1 MTDAHDNQIIELL
14 LQIRADIDDL
24 KRGQW
29 APKSDVSSL
38 ERQLLTIRQDAA
50 LLHQN
55 MVRLEQRLDRMERR
69 LDNIEGRD

>member
-1 MTDAHDNQIIELL
+1 MTEASDNQIIALL
-14 LQIRADIDDL
+14 RQIRADIDDL

-29 APKSDVSSL
+29 NPKGDAASL